1 MGRHHVGGRCR
12 VAHDLCQPLRPGL
25 VRPRRPRR
33 AARRGREARP
43 GGCTRAFTGTGRR
56 PALAPGLRLPRPAS
70 PGPDRCGRGDGVGL
84 DAVERHRRGDGGS
97 ARVGMTFHDGL
108 IDCRLCPRLVEWR
121 ERKATSEKRA
131 AFSDEEYWGRPVPSL
146 GPSDAR
152 ILIIGLAPAAHGA
165 NRTGQMFTGER
176 SGEWLYRSLHRA
188 GLATSPDHLDPD
200 LRLIDTRITA
210 ICHCAPPDNR
220 PTTEESRTCVET
232 WLVPEV
238 AHVDPAVVV
247 CLGGLSWTWTLRIG
261 PRLGWDVPRPR
272 PRFGHGV

>member
-1 MGRHHVGGRCR
+1 
-12 VAHDLCQPLRPGL
+12 
-25 VRPRRPRR
+25 
-33 AARRGREARP
+33 
-43 GGCTRAFTGTGRR
+43 
-56 PALAPGLRLPRPAS
+56 
-70 PGPDRCGRGDGVGL
+70 
-84 DAVERHRRGDGGS
+84 
-97 ARVGMTFHDGL
+97 MTFHDGL

-165 NRTGQMFTGER
+165 NRTGRMFTGDR
-176 SGEWLYRSLHRA
+176 SGEWLYRALYRA

-220 PTTEESRTCVET
+220 PTSEESRTCVET

-272 PRFGHGV
+272 PRFGHGVEVPLVTGPRLLGSYHPSQQNTFTGKLTEAMFDRVWKRARELASDPPFSR